1 MQYSKPPLT
10 FPEQADLL
18 LSRGLT
24 GDKDVIIS
32 RLRAVSYYRLSGYW
46 YPFRNP
52 DSTIQAG
59 TDIDKIWQRYVF
71 DRRLRMLVMDAIERV
86 EVAVRTDVVYN
97 FSHQYGSF
105 AYQDNA
111 NLPHLSRSQ
120 HERFL
125 GQIAK
130 ETRRS
135 KEVFVNHFKN
145 RYGDQHPWLPL
156 WMATEIM
163 TFGGLL
169 TLFRGLDAAMKK
181 KITKQ
186 YGVADTVFNSWLLA
200 LNGIRNVC
208 AHHGRLWNRELGY
221 KPMIPRGR
229 KHPQWHEPVEVKN
242 NRVFCI
248 LSILQYLVKQIAP
261 QSNWQGRLNEL
272 LAESPQI
279 PLIPMGFPENWRDCP
294 VWEGLG

>member
-1 MQYSKPPLT
+1 
-10 FPEQADLL
+10 

-24 GDKDVIIS
+24 GDKDVIVT

-46 YPFRNP
+46 YPFRNS
-52 DSTIQAG
+52 DGTIRAG

-97 FSHQYGSF
+97 FSHKYGSF
-105 AYQDNA
+105 AYQDNT
-111 NLPHLSRSQ
+111 NLPHLSHVQ
-120 HERFL
+120 HKKFL
-125 GQIAK
+125 SFIEK

-135 KEVFVNHFKN
+135 KEVFVSHFKEK
-145 RYGDQHPWLPL
+145 YGDQHPWLPL

-169 TLFRGLDAAMKK
+169 TLFRGLDATIKK
-181 KITKQ
+181 DIAKQ
-186 YGVADTVFNSWLLA
+186 YGVADTVLYSWLRA

-221 KPMIPRGR
+221 KPVIPRER
-229 KHPQWHEPVEVKN
+229 KHPQWHDPVKVEN

-248 LSILQYLVKQIAP
+248 LSILQYLVTQIAP
-261 QSNWQGRLNEL
+261 QSNWQGRLDEL
-272 LAESPQI
+272 LAEYPQI
-279 PLIPMGFPENWRDCP
+279 PLIPMGFPENWRECP
-294 VWEGLG
+294 VWKAV